1 MGRRRV
7 ARRIARRVALNE
19 RHQYARVYAA
29 NGATL
34 ATKDMHWSVQVFL
47 ARGAAVSAWVR
58 VVERGRAV
66 GEHHRGE
73 VVAGVWLSP
82 ARRGARRV
90 ALVLAPALPLPIFP
104 ALATK
109 QKEGRAA

>member
-1 MGRRRV
+1 MDRRRVVRRV
-7 ARRIARRVALNE
+7 ARRVALSE
-19 RHQYARVYAA
+19 YHQYAGVYAA

-34 ATKDMHWSVQVFL
+34 ATKDRHWSVQVFL
-47 ARGAAVSAWVR
+47 ARGAAGSAWLVA
-58 VVERGRAV
+58 VERWRAV
-66 GEHHRGE
+66 GEHHRGA

-90 ALVLAPALPLPIFP
+90 ALVLAPALPLPLFP